1 MITHKMQFTRTRL
14 YKYFCMDI
22 CIYIYIYIYI
32 CICLRTYEVLEY
44 DEYKLD
50 KMFVKR
56 THNMLNIFIG
66 V

>member
-1 MITHKMQFTRTRL
+1 MQFTRTRL
-14 YKYFCMDI
+14 YKFIYMDI
-22 CIYIYIYIYI
+22 CIHI

-56 THNMLNIFIG
+56 IHNMLNIYIG